1 MKLIYSLSKRTLEPH
16 SDIVYKTFWVSMQN
30 SRELGYQMELYGTS
44 DAIQRLGSLAHSVV
58 NVDTF
63 EFELYDDI
71 KMKIWE
77 GIKPY
82 EITIDGDVFLY
93 QSDSKTG
100 GLWLSVD
107 SEFKE
112 LSAEG
117 KLVLD
122 TFNEFNP
129 QQIIPEW
136 DSTNTNGLSTG
147 LVNWGKNDAFKKH
160 YIEPYWKLRKWYLDN
175 QIAMVTKNPKIHN
188 MYPAISHI
196 ICENLLYQLVKYYG
210 VEYKELNNNPNFKY
224 LHKAGEEKYKNG
236 YFKMG
241 IDMMYNDIQFRK
253 DTVKDTHKRM
263 VAGGFKPFLEYPE

>member
-1 MKLIYSLSKRTLEPH
+1 
-16 SDIVYKTFWVSMQN
+16 MQN
-30 SRELGYQMELYGTS
+30 ARELGYEIELWGTT

-63 EFELYDDI
+63 EFQLYDDI

-77 GIKPY
+77 GIRPHQM
-82 EITIDGDVFLY
+82 TIDGDVFLY
-93 QSDSKTG
+93 DSDLKPG

-112 LSAEG
+112 LVDVG
-117 KLVLD
+117 KGILD

-136 DSTNTNGLSTG
+136 SSANTIGLSTG
-147 LVNWGKNDAFKKH
+147 LVSWGKNDEFRKH
-160 YIEPYWKLRKWYLDN
+160 YIESYWKLRKWYFDN
-175 QIAMVTKNPKIHN
+175 QYEMVLKNPKIHN

-210 VEYKELNNNPNFKY
+210 VEYKELDNNPNFKY
-224 LHKAGEEKYKNG
+224 LHKAGESKYDNG
-236 YFKMG
+236 NFKIG
-241 IDMMYNDIQFRK
+241 INIMYDDIQFRK
-253 DTVKDTHKRM
+253 DTIRSTHQRL
-263 VAGGFKPFLEYPE
+263 VSGGFKPFIFLDNI